1 MRKGRTR
8 VLSAL
13 MVVLLLVFAGGISA
27 GYRPPITE
35 AVIFPDGFAFLV
47 RKGEIALENSECVF
61 DLLPQALNGSL
72 EVFSTDSG
80 LVLEEVVAYREERTE
95 EIPVCSLAELFR
107 ANTGKMVELRV
118 NDEVVSGVVKSF
130 LDPHYLV
137 VSTTDDEGNSTDQ
150 LYSLEWIGAYHFL
163 EPVSL
168 ARQETGCEGK
178 LRVRFRES
186 GIRSATYPVGISYL
200 QAGLSWSPEYV
211 INIDPS
217 EQSGVFSFSGVV
229 VNEVDDLVN
238 TTVYLAE
245 KGPQFAFGL
254 SPLVV
259 FETDQGF
266 TARRSELTAMG
277 VQSDKLAF
285 ASGIEMETSASR
297 VMYNMYRRN
306 EVTLKKGER
315 VLLPLYRSGVRVE
328 PLYQVR
334 LFRSSGSSGQI
345 SAEPVWKVYRI
356 YNNSPFPWIEGRVML
371 MMAERPLGMGAFP
384 YIARNQSGEIQVM
397 MEPAIRVKASEIE
410 FERVQGGI
418 DFQDREYAFVRIR
431 GEIEIDNTKDTEV
444 TLKVTHEVPGEVV
457 SVGEGGTVV
466 RKAVLQAGPNPTS
479 ELNWEITLWPRSQ
492 QKLNYTYQTYL
503 PIRNY

>member
-297 VMYNMYRRN
+297 LM
-306 EVTLKKGER
+306 
-315 VLLPLYRSGVRVE
+315 PACPGV
-328 PLYQVR
+328 P
-334 LFRSSGSSGQI
+334 
-345 SAEPVWKVYRI
+345 K
-356 YNNSPFPWIEGRVML
+356 SP
-371 MMAERPLGMGAFP
+371 
-384 YIARNQSGEIQVM
+384 
-397 MEPAIRVKASEIE
+397 
-410 FERVQGGI
+410 
-418 DFQDREYAFVRIR
+418 
-431 GEIEIDNTKDTEV
+431 
-444 TLKVTHEVPGEVV
+444 
-457 SVGEGGTVV
+457 
-466 RKAVLQAGPNPTS
+466 
-479 ELNWEITLWPRSQ
+479 
-492 QKLNYTYQTYL
+492 
-503 PIRNY
+503 